1 MADNNARIRILS
13 EEPVITAILK
23 MAVPVM
29 LGMIIQVFY
38 NMVDT
43 YFIGRMNDANQLAA
57 SSLGFPLFMLLMSAG
72 GIIGMGASSLISRFI
87 GMKKLR
93 EAGEIVAL
101 SVVLNLAFAL
111 VVTVCGLL
119 FINPLVRLLGGT
131 GAVFDATKDYLVPLI
146 AGSAIILG
154 NFSFGMIL
162 RAEGAAMRAMF
173 GMIIGTVVNIVLD
186 PILIFTLDM
195 GIRGAA
201 IATVIGNLAGLV
213 WYLGSYAGA
222 SMLKPVFDRACLRA
236 QNMRDILAIGAPSGL
251 NQGLMAAAGI
261 VTNNL
266 ASAYGPDALGG
277 MGVAQR
283 IFSLVILL
291 LIGLAAG
298 TQPLIGFNYGA
309 KNRARIVGVLKTGM
323 VMSVMLGTALLAL
336 FSAVGKPLVALFS
349 DIPEVVAHGAWV
361 LQAVTL
367 AAPLIGIIMITMNSL
382 QALGKAKPSLLLSAG
397 RQGIFYVPIVFLLNG
412 LFGFD
417 GLVFT
422 QPIVDFFMAFISLAM
437 LRSVIRRDPL
447 LSKQSAA

>member
-1 MADNNARIRILS
+1 MTDNNARIRILA

-23 MAVPVM
+23 MALPVM
-29 LGMIIQVFY
+29 LGMVIQVLY

-43 YFIGRMNDANQLAA
+43 FFIGRMNDANQLAA
-57 SSLGFPLFMLLMSAG
+57 ASLGFPLFMLLMSAG

-101 SVVLNLAFAL
+101 SVVLNLVFAL
-111 VVTVCGLL
+111 VVTVFGLL

-131 GAVFDATKDYLVPLI
+131 GAVFDATKEYLVPLI

-162 RAEGAAMRAMF
+162 RAEGAAMRAMV
-173 GMIIGTVVNIVLD
+173 GMIIGTVVNIILD
-186 PILIFTLDM
+186 PLLIFTFDM
-195 GIRGAA
+195 GIGGAA

-213 WYLGSYAGA
+213 WFLSSYTGH
-222 SMLKPVFDRACLRA
+222 SILKPVFDRNSFNRQSA
-236 QNMRDILAIGAPSGL
+236 RDILVIGIPSGL

-266 ASAYGPDALGG
+266 AAAYGPDALGG

-309 KNRARIVGVLKTGM
+309 RNRERIVGVLKTGM
-323 VMSVMLGTALLAL
+323 IMSVALGTALLAL
-336 FSAVGKPLVALFS
+336 FTVVGKPLVAVFS
-349 DIPEVVAHGAWV
+349 EIPEVVARGTWV
-361 LQAVTL
+361 LHAVTF
-367 AAPLIGIIMITMNSL
+367 AAPVIGVIMISMNSL
-382 QALGKAKPSLLLSAG
+382 QALGKARPSLLLSAG
-397 RQGIFYVPIVFLLNG
+397 RQGIFYVPIVFFLNA

-422 QPIVDFFMAFISLAM
+422 QPIVDFFMAFLSLAM
-437 LRSVIRRDPL
+437 LRSVLRRDPVL
-447 LSKQSAA
+447 ARPTVG